1 MIIMV
6 WEEIIIMDIQT
17 NLFKILLNIDK
28 SPISVVLHSFVFL
41 ILAIS
46 SLRRK
51 ANIIT
56 SFYKL
61 EN

>member
-1 MIIMV
+1 MV
-6 WEEIIIMDIQT
+6 WEEIIITDIQT
-17 NLFKILLNIDK
+17 NLFKILLNIDE

-51 ANIIT
+51 ADIIT